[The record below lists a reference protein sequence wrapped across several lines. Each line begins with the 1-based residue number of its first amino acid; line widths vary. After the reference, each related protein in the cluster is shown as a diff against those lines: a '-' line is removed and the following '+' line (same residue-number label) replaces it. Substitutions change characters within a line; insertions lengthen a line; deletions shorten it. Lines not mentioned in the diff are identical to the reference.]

1 VFHLRSSAVLALT
14 TLFATVAATAGE
26 PIIVPKGDQSQD
38 QLKKDR
44 VECQIFAV
52 DTSGFDPMN
61 PPPPPQAPTVQTG
74 PDGSAVRG
82 AARGAAVG
90 AIGGAIAGDAGKGA
104 AVGAGVGAAGG
115 KMRSNQQKRQVV
127 ASGAEAQKQYEDQL
141 AELRSRFDRAF
152 SACMEARDYVVK

>member
-1 VFHLRSSAVLALT
+1 MTHRLPLVVIG
-14 TLFATVAATAGE
+14 FAAFVAAPVAWAQQ
-26 PIIVPKGDQSQD
+26 PIIVPKGSQTQD
-38 QLKKDR
+38 QLNKDR
-44 VECQIFAV
+44 VECQVFAV

-61 PPPPPQAPTVQTG
+61 PPPPPQSQQVQQG
-74 PDGSAVRG
+74 ADGSAVRG

-115 KMRSNQQKRQVV
+115 KMRSNRGKREV
-127 ASGAEAQKQYEDQL
+127 AASNQAAQDQYNAQI
-141 AELRSRFDRAF
+141 AAARSQFDRAF